1 MLNFAKKAI
10 LLTLV
15 CFLAVSFFACGNG
28 GSSNDESNA
37 DINSNAS
44 SVPDISDIEQPLE
57 LPDVSY
63 SHTEPNYTYNDNFL
77 PEVPFAGIY
86 NASSLKGYC
95 TQSPNEKMYP
105 ASLTKMVT
113 ALTALKYC
121 SADAVFK
128 VGTELNL
135 VNEGSSIM
143 WLGQEMY
150 LTLEQLIYGLML
162 PSGNDAAYTVAVN
175 VARSIQGNEQ
185 LSDKEAVAVFAD
197 LMNGFCQEIGA
208 TGSHF
213 VNPDG
218 WDNEDHY
225 TTVKDIALIYSLGL
239 KNNITATAMT
249 TKKISFKTESGHMFN
264 LTNSNLFLNEESK
277 FYRQDIVGGKTGTT
291 DFAGSCLVSVLNI
304 GNDNYI
310 LIAAKCSDNTSR
322 YVHMCSLIEMAYR
335 YHYAEKIYSPATQSG
350 K

>member
-15 CFLAVSFFACGNG
+15 AFLAVSFFACGNSG
-28 GSSNDESNA
+28 EPAEQSQP

-44 SVPDISDIEQPLE
+44 SVPESSDIEQPLE

-63 SHTEPNYTYNDNFL
+63 SYSEPSYTYNDSPL

-86 NASSLKGYC
+86 NARSLKGYC
-95 TQSPNEKMYP
+95 TQSPNEKLYP

-143 WLGQEMY
+143 WLGQGMRIS
-150 LTLEQLIYGLML
+150 LEQLIYGLML
-162 PSGNDAAYTVAVN
+162 PSGNDAAYTIAVN

-185 LSDKEAVAVFAD
+185 LSDKDAVAAFAK
-197 LMNGFCQEIGA
+197 LMNDFCNEIGA
-208 TGSHF
+208 ADSHF

-218 WDNEDHY
+218 WDNENHY
-225 TTVKDIALIYSLGL
+225 TTVKDIALIYSLGV
-239 KNNITATAMT
+239 KNNITSTAMA
-249 TKKISFKTESGHMFN
+249 TKEISFKTESGHKFN

-277 FYRQDIVGGKTGTT
+277 FFRQDIVGGKTGTT
-291 DFAGSCLVSVLNI
+291 DLAGACLVTVLSI
-304 GNDNYI
+304 ENDNYI
-310 LIAAKCSDNTSR
+310 LITAKCADNTSR
-322 YVHMCSLIEMAYR
+322 YISTEALIEMAYR
-335 YHYAEKIYSPATQSG
+335 YHYAEEIYNPATQAG

>member
-15 CFLAVSFFACGNG
+15 AFLAVSFFACGNSG
-28 GSSNDESNA
+28 EPAEQSST

-44 SVPDISDIEQPLE
+44 SAPECSDMEQSLE

-63 SHTEPNYTYNDNFL
+63 GVEEPNYTYNDKPL
-77 PEVPFAGIY
+77 PEVPFIGIY
-86 NASSLKGYC
+86 NANSLKGCC
-95 TQSPNEKMYP
+95 TQSPNEKLYP

-143 WLGQEMY
+143 WLGQGMR
-150 LTLEQLIYGLML
+150 LTVEQLIYGLML
-162 PSGNDAAYTVAVN
+162 PSGNDAAYTIAVN
-175 VARSIQGNEQ
+175 VARSIQCNEQ
-185 LSDKEAVAVFAD
+185 LSDKDAVAAFAK
-197 LMNGFCQEIGA
+197 LMNDFCNEIGA
-208 TGSHF
+208 ADSHF

-218 WDNEDHY
+218 WDDPNHY
-225 TTVKDIALIYSLGL
+225 TTVNDLALIYSLGI
-239 KNNITATAMT
+239 KNQLIANVLATQQ
-249 TKKISFKTESGHMFN
+249 ISFKTESGHKFD
-264 LTNSNLFLNEESK
+264 LTNSNKFLDPNSK
-277 FYRQDIVGGKTGTT
+277 FYRTDILGGKTGTT
-291 DFAGSCLVSVLNI
+291 DLAGACLVTVLNI
-304 GNDNYI
+304 AGDTYI
-310 LIAAKCSDNTSR
+310 IITAKCPDNNSR
-322 YVHMCSLIEMAYR
+322 YVFTQMLIDTAYK
-335 YHYAEKIYSPATQSG
+335 YHYADQIYNPATQAG